1 MSEFFQYRLK
11 PGKKLIWR
19 DNGLFAPKARKNSVD
34 GDRSKETWREE
45 ENLKKVR
52 FYLFFFKVILHNH
65 PK

>member
-52 FYLFFFKVILHNH
+52 FYLYFKVILHNH